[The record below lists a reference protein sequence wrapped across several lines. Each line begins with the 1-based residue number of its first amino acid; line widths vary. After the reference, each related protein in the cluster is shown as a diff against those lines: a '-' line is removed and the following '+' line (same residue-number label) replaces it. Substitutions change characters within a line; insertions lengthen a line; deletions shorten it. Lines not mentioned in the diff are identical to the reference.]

1 MNKSGN
7 SIPAD
12 IYIPF
17 VETLFRDGKT
27 LAIGITAQT
36 LLAVMVYW
44 KTSQPIYLSIA
55 LALVACG
62 LVRLVSIKRFHRA
75 PKIETN
81 KQAQRWENEY
91 IALAGLHGITLGGL
105 CFASIYLVHDVFAEI
120 AAVCV
125 TLATA
130 TAIAGRNYGSPR
142 MVMILIITLT
152 GPISLGFILRADIY
166 HVVLGVLSIPFFY
179 AIQRYADNV
188 RAVLSTALSEQKKSR
203 SLAQRFDRAL
213 NTMPHGLVMLGPDG
227 RIVVANREAAH
238 LMSANGPEALVGRSL
253 HALLLRAVAG
263 GLLTRVEIDYLE
275 EQLNQSLRGGQ
286 DRKIL
291 VNLAN
296 GNHYEFS
303 ARPGREELGVV
314 TFEDVTSRITAEEKI
329 RFMAQFDS
337 LTGLP
342 NRGHFNDVVSELLTT
357 GNPERKCA
365 LAVLDLDDFKHV
377 NDTLGHPVGDG
388 LIYAVA
394 DRLVEHVGENTRVS
408 RFGGD
413 EFIVY
418 FDSVE
423 NAEELEGMMNHIFE
437 GFRGDVDVAGHALR
451 IQASAGAV
459 LTRVGDADVE
469 DLIVKADLALY
480 EAKDD
485 GKNRWR
491 LFEATMDAAFRARQ
505 TLKAEL
511 RLAVEQ
517 GDLRVVYQ
525 PIVGLKSMKI
535 ASCEA
540 LCRWDHPELGSV
552 SPAVFIPLAE
562 EMGIVSEIS
571 SLVLRKA
578 CKACLNWP
586 SETCVSINLSAN
598 DFRNRNV
605 VEVVRNALESSG
617 LESHRLEIEI
627 TETALLDDK
636 LLTISLLNELKAL
649 GVRIA
654 LDDFGTGYSSLSYLH
669 TLPLDKVKID
679 QAFLSDI
686 TFDDRSLDLL
696 KGIVTLSRRLGLT
709 ITLEGVEDFEQLK
722 LIMKLA
728 EPDLLQ
734 GFLFGS
740 ALSESGITTLTN
752 TVAPFAAQF
761 EAVGINAG
769 N

>member
-1 MNKSGN
+1 MNKTGN

-27 LAIGITAQT
+27 LAVGITTQT
-36 LLAVMVYW
+36 LLAVIVFW
-44 KTSQPIYLSIA
+44 KTSEPVYLG
-55 LALVACG
+55 VACALILAG
-62 LVRLVSIKRFHRA
+62 ALRSLNFRRFHRA
-75 PKIETN
+75 PDIDSRET
-81 KQAQRWENEY
+81 ATRWENEY
-91 IALAGLHGITLGGL
+91 IVMACLHTVALGSF
-105 CFASIYLVHDVFAEI
+105 CFVAIYWAHDEFAEI
-120 AAVCV
+120 ASVAV
-125 TLATA
+125 TLGSA

-142 MVMILIITLT
+142 MVMILVVTLI
-152 GPISLGFILRADIY
+152 GPIAAGFFMRGDFY
-166 HVVLGVLSIPFFY
+166 HLVLGLLIVPLLY
-179 AIQRYADNV
+179 AIRTFAATVRNV
-188 RAVLSTALSEQKKSR
+188 LFSAISEQRKANR
-203 SLAQRFDRAL
+203 LAQRFDRAL
-213 NTMPHGLVMLGPDG
+213 NTMPHGLIMLGPDG
-227 RIVVANREAAH
+227 RIVVANGEAAN
-238 LMSANGPEALVGRSL
+238 LLSANGPESLVGRSL

-275 EQLNQSLRGGQ
+275 QQLSEALHGGQ

-291 VNLAN
+291 VSLAN
-296 GNHYEFS
+296 GQHYEFS
-303 ARPGREELGVV
+303 ARAGREELGVV
-314 TFEDVTSRITAEEKI
+314 TFEDVSDRVAAEEKI

-342 NRGHFNDVVSELLTT
+342 NRGHFNDVVSELL
-357 GNPERKCA
+357 GSGDMDRNCA

-394 DRLVEHVGENTRVS
+394 DRLVEHVGENARVS

-418 FDSVE
+418 FDSVSG
-423 NAEELEGMMNHIFE
+423 ADELQRMMDRLFD
-437 GFRGDVDVAGHALR
+437 GFRGDVDVAGHSLR
-451 IQASAGAV
+451 ILASAGAV
-459 LTRVGDADVE
+459 LTRAGDADVE

-511 RLAVEQ
+511 RLAIEQ
-517 GDLRVVYQ
+517 NDLRVVYQ

-562 EMGIVSEIS
+562 EMGIVTDIS
-571 SLVLRKA
+571 NLVLRKA

-586 SETCVSINLSAN
+586 GDTSVSINLSAN
-598 DFRNRNV
+598 DFRNRRV
-605 VEVVRNALESSG
+605 VEMVRDALDSTG
-617 LESHRLEIEI
+617 LEPHRLELEI

-636 LLTISLLNELKAL
+636 LLTITLLNELKAL

-696 KGIVTLSRRLGLT
+696 KGIVTLSRRLGLS

-722 LIMKLA
+722 LIMHLA

-740 ALSESGITTLTN
+740 PLSESGITTLTN

-761 EAVGINAG
+761 DAVGVNAKT
-769 N
+769 